1 MEEFK
6 KVIEEL
12 IITSLEEVMLQTGLE
27 KYEVLKLAKE
37 CGYVIDYQG
46 YFFDNNSFNC

>member
-6 KVIEEL
+6 KLIEEL

-27 KYEVLKLAKE
+27 KYEVLKLAKK
-37 CGYVIDYQG
+37 CGYVLDYQG
-46 YFFDNNSFNC
+46 YLSKKDVK

>member
-1 MEEFK
+1 MEELK

-12 IITSLEEVMLQTGLE
+12 IITSLEEAMLQTGLE

-37 CGYVIDYQG
+37 CGYIIDYQG
-46 YFFDNNSFNC
+46 YFNKNDVEYK